1 MSCTYSVSG
10 FNGLQWYRQDSG
22 RGLKHLFSIFSA
34 GDVKQE
40 GRLRATLL
48 RNGSSL
54 HITALQPEDSAT
66 YFCAVATQCSPCT
79 CKLYLKLELGRGGMT
94 EASAA
99 GSEPRPVWKLELG
112 DQGGERMK
120 AGVHLARSLVR
131 WPFILSVHHLKKQN
145 HQNPGPSL
153 HMETTCHL
161 QGLSGAQE

>member
-1 MSCTYSVSG
+1 MKTMKRSALIIFWLHLGWAKGKNQVEQSPHSLRPQERDVTSMSCTYSVSG

-99 GSEPRPVWKLELG
+99 GSEPRPV
-112 DQGGERMK
+112 
-120 AGVHLARSLVR
+120 
-131 WPFILSVHHLKKQN
+131 
-145 HQNPGPSL
+145 
-153 HMETTCHL
+153 
-161 QGLSGAQE
+161 